1 MSRSEPKA
9 SGLSPPAL
17 ALYLHN
23 TSFFD
28 KSATPATTFMRTAPW
43 FKPRVDLPALS
54 EPAR

>member
-17 ALYLHN
+17 ALYLRN
-23 TSFFD
+23 TSLFD

-54 EPAR
+54 KPAR

>member
-17 ALYLHN
+17 YLRN
-23 TSFFD
+23 ASLFD

-43 FKPRVDLPALS
+43 FKPRVDLSALS
-54 EPAR
+54 APAR